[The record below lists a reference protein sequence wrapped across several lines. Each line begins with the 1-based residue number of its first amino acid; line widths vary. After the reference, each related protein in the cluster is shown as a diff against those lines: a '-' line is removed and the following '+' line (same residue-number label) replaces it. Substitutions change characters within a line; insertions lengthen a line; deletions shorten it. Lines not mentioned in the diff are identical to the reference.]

1 MTRILEKTSELDRLE
16 AKLLKRPSYHRV
28 HAQTQSISK
37 IAAKVIR
44 FRASKGLSQAAM
56 AKTAGISRKLL
67 NEIEG
72 LNNDNPSLKTLEAL
86 AAAMHMP
93 VNKLLA

>member
-1 MTRILEKTSELDRLE
+1 MTRILEKISDLDRLE
-16 AKLLKRPSYHRV
+16 SELLKRPAYHRV
-28 HAQTQSISK
+28 HAQTQSIAK

-44 FRASKGLSQAAM
+44 FRASKGLSQAAL
-56 AKTAGISRKLL
+56 AKSAGISRKLL

-72 LNNDNPSLKTLEAL
+72 LNNDNPGLKTIEAL
-86 AAAMHMP
+86 AAAMHLP